1 MKHAKNIFSVAMLFV
16 VITMTLAFTSI
27 KNGKVIMIVSLE
39 VKNFT
44 EWKKGFDAGA
54 PVREKAGIKVLNICS
69 SIENEN
75 KIVTD
80 LNMSYFHIPVNFENP
95 TLSDLK
101 LFLNILQALGA
112 NKVWI
117 HCAKNYR
124 VSAFMYV
131 YHKYILHTPF
141 EQIDLSIFDK
151 WQPSLVWQELMKVS
165 LEDLY
170 KA

>member
-1 MKHAKNIFSVAMLFV
+1 MNKILNFIKINELISTSGQPKIEEFEFIAKEGFE
-16 VITMTLAFTSI
+16 VIINLA
-27 KNGKVIMIVSLE
+27 
-39 VKNFT
+39 
-44 EWKKGFDAGA
+44 
-54 PVREKAGIKVLNICS
+54 LNS
-69 SIENEN
+69 SSNAIENED
-75 KIVTD
+75 KIVSS
-80 LNMSYFHIPVNFENP
+80 LNMSYIHIPVDFENP
-95 TLSDLK
+95 RISDLK

-141 EQIDLSIFDK
+141 EQIDLSIFDM
-151 WQPSLVWQELMKVS
+151 WQPSSVWQELMKVQ

>member
-1 MKHAKNIFSVAMLFV
+1 MNKILNYVKINELISTSGQPKIEELELIANEGFEV
-16 VITMTLAFTSI
+16 VINLAVPTTSNALENED
-27 KNGKVIMIVSLE
+27 KIVS
-39 VKNFT
+39 
-44 EWKKGFDAGA
+44 
-54 PVREKAGIKVLNICS
+54 S
-69 SIENEN
+69 
-75 KIVTD
+75 
-80 LNMSYFHIPVNFENP
+80 LNMSYIHIPVDFENP
-95 TLSDLK
+95 KLSDLK

-141 EQIDLSIFDK
+141 EQIDLSIFDM
-151 WQPSLVWQELMKVS
+151 WQPSLLWQELMKVQ

>member
-1 MKHAKNIFSVAMLFV
+1 MNKILNYVKINELISTSGQPKIEELELIANEGFEVIINIAMP
-16 VITMTLAFTSI
+16 TTSNALENED
-27 KNGKVIMIVSLE
+27 KIVS
-39 VKNFT
+39 
-44 EWKKGFDAGA
+44 
-54 PVREKAGIKVLNICS
+54 S
-69 SIENEN
+69 
-75 KIVTD
+75 
-80 LNMSYFHIPVNFENP
+80 LNMSYIHIPVDFENP
-95 TLSDLK
+95 KISDLK

-141 EQIDLSIFDK
+141 EEIDLSIFDK
-151 WQPSLVWQELMKVS
+151 WQPSLIWQELMKVQ

>member
-1 MKHAKNIFSVAMLFV
+1 MNKILNYIKINELISTSGQPKIEELESIANEGFEV
-16 VITMTLAFTSI
+16 VINLAVLTTSNSFENED
-27 KNGKVIMIVSLE
+27 KIVS
-39 VKNFT
+39 
-44 EWKKGFDAGA
+44 
-54 PVREKAGIKVLNICS
+54 S
-69 SIENEN
+69 
-75 KIVTD
+75 
-80 LNMSYFHIPVNFENP
+80 LNMSYIHIPVDFENP
-95 TLSDLK
+95 KISDLK

-141 EQIDLSIFDK
+141 EQIDLSIFDI
-151 WQPSLVWQELMKVS
+151 WQPSLVWQELMKVQ

>member
-1 MKHAKNIFSVAMLFV
+1 MNKILNYVKINELISTSGQLKIEELELIANEGFEV
-16 VITMTLAFTSI
+16 VINLAVPTTSNALENED
-27 KNGKVIMIVSLE
+27 KIVS
-39 VKNFT
+39 
-44 EWKKGFDAGA
+44 
-54 PVREKAGIKVLNICS
+54 S
-69 SIENEN
+69 
-75 KIVTD
+75 
-80 LNMSYFHIPVNFENP
+80 LNMSYIHIPVDFENP
-95 TLSDLK
+95 KISDLK

-141 EQIDLSIFDK
+141 EEIDLSIFDK
-151 WQPSLVWQELMKVS
+151 WQPSLIWQELMKVQ

>member
-1 MKHAKNIFSVAMLFV
+1 MNKILNYVKINELISTSGQPKIEELELIANEGFEV
-16 VITMTLAFTSI
+16 VINLAMPTTSNALENED
-27 KNGKVIMIVSLE
+27 KIVS
-39 VKNFT
+39 
-44 EWKKGFDAGA
+44 
-54 PVREKAGIKVLNICS
+54 S
-69 SIENEN
+69 
-75 KIVTD
+75 
-80 LNMSYFHIPVNFENP
+80 LNMSYIHIPVNFENP
-95 TLSDLK
+95 KISDLK

-141 EQIDLSIFDK
+141 EEIDLSIFDK
-151 WQPSLVWQELMKVS
+151 WQPSLIWQELMKVQ

>member
-1 MKHAKNIFSVAMLFV
+1 MNKILNYVKINELISTSGQPKNEELELIAKDGFEV
-16 VITMTLAFTSI
+16 VINLAMPTTSNALENED
-27 KNGKVIMIVSLE
+27 KIVS
-39 VKNFT
+39 
-44 EWKKGFDAGA
+44 
-54 PVREKAGIKVLNICS
+54 S
-69 SIENEN
+69 
-75 KIVTD
+75 
-80 LNMSYFHIPVNFENP
+80 LNMSYIHIPVDFENP
-95 TLSDLK
+95 KISDLK
-101 LFLNILQALGA
+101 LFLNVLQALGA

-141 EQIDLSIFDK
+141 EQIDLSIFDM
-151 WQPSLVWQELMKVS
+151 WQPSLVWQELMKVQ

>member
-1 MKHAKNIFSVAMLFV
+1 MNKILNYVKINELISTSGQPKIEELELIANEGFEV
-16 VITMTLAFTSI
+16 VINLAVATTSNALENED
-27 KNGKVIMIVSLE
+27 KIVS
-39 VKNFT
+39 
-44 EWKKGFDAGA
+44 
-54 PVREKAGIKVLNICS
+54 S
-69 SIENEN
+69 
-75 KIVTD
+75 
-80 LNMSYFHIPVNFENP
+80 LNMSYIHIPVDFENP
-95 TLSDLK
+95 KISDLK
-101 LFLNILQALGA
+101 LFLNVLQALGA

-141 EQIDLSIFDK
+141 EQIDLSIFDI
-151 WQPSLVWQELMKVS
+151 WQPSLVWQELMKVQ

>member
-1 MKHAKNIFSVAMLFV
+1 MNKILNYVKINELISTSGQPKIEELELIANEGFEV
-16 VITMTLAFTSI
+16 VINLAIPTTSNALENED
-27 KNGKVIMIVSLE
+27 KIVS
-39 VKNFT
+39 
-44 EWKKGFDAGA
+44 
-54 PVREKAGIKVLNICS
+54 S
-69 SIENEN
+69 
-75 KIVTD
+75 
-80 LNMSYFHIPVNFENP
+80 LNMSYIHIPVDFENP
-95 TLSDLK
+95 KVSDLK

-141 EQIDLSIFDK
+141 EQIDLSIFDM
-151 WQPSLVWQELMKVS
+151 WQPSLVWQELMKVQ

>member
-1 MKHAKNIFSVAMLFV
+1 MNKILNYIKINELISTSGQPKIEELELIANEGFEV
-16 VITMTLAFTSI
+16 VINLAMPTTSNALENED
-27 KNGKVIMIVSLE
+27 KIVS
-39 VKNFT
+39 
-44 EWKKGFDAGA
+44 
-54 PVREKAGIKVLNICS
+54 S
-69 SIENEN
+69 
-75 KIVTD
+75 
-80 LNMSYFHIPVNFENP
+80 LNMSYIHIPVDFENP
-95 TLSDLK
+95 KLSDLK

-141 EQIDLSIFDK
+141 EQIDLSIFDM
-151 WQPSLVWQELMKVS
+151 WQPSLVWQELMKVQ

-170 KA
+170 KV

>member
-1 MKHAKNIFSVAMLFV
+1 MQKILNYIKINELIATSGQPKVEQFEIIANEGFEV
-16 VITMTLAFTSI
+16 VINLAVYKTS
-27 KNGKVIMIVSLE
+27 N
-39 VKNFT
+39 
-44 EWKKGFDAGA
+44 
-54 PVREKAGIKVLNICS
+54 

-101 LFLNILQALGA
+101 LFLNVLQSLGA

-131 YHKYILHTPF
+131 YHKYILKTPF
-141 EQIDLSIFDK
+141 EQIDLSIFEKWNPSTK
-151 WQPSLVWQELMKVS
+151 WQEIMKVE

>member
-1 MKHAKNIFSVAMLFV
+1 MNKILNYVKINELISTSGQPKIEELELIANEGFEV
-16 VITMTLAFTSI
+16 VINLAVPTTSNALENED
-27 KNGKVIMIVSLE
+27 KIVS
-39 VKNFT
+39 
-44 EWKKGFDAGA
+44 
-54 PVREKAGIKVLNICS
+54 S
-69 SIENEN
+69 
-75 KIVTD
+75 
-80 LNMSYFHIPVNFENP
+80 LNMSYIHIPVDFENP
-95 TLSDLK
+95 KISDLK

-141 EQIDLSIFDK
+141 EEIDLSIFDK
-151 WQPSLVWQELMKVS
+151 WQPSLIWQELMKVQ

>member
-1 MKHAKNIFSVAMLFV
+1 MNKILNYVKINELISTSGQPKIEELELIANEGFEV
-16 VITMTLAFTSI
+16 VINLAVATTSNALENED
-27 KNGKVIMIVSLE
+27 KIVS
-39 VKNFT
+39 
-44 EWKKGFDAGA
+44 
-54 PVREKAGIKVLNICS
+54 S
-69 SIENEN
+69 
-75 KIVTD
+75 
-80 LNMSYFHIPVNFENP
+80 LNMSYIHIPVDFENP
-95 TLSDLK
+95 KISDLK
-101 LFLNILQALGA
+101 LFLNVLQALGA

-141 EQIDLSIFDK
+141 EQIDLSIFDM
-151 WQPSLVWQELMKVS
+151 WQPSLAWQELMKVQ

>member
-1 MKHAKNIFSVAMLFV
+1 MNKILNYVKINELISTSGQPKIEELELIANEGFEVIINLAMP
-16 VITMTLAFTSI
+16 TTSNALENED
-27 KNGKVIMIVSLE
+27 KIVS
-39 VKNFT
+39 
-44 EWKKGFDAGA
+44 
-54 PVREKAGIKVLNICS
+54 S
-69 SIENEN
+69 
-75 KIVTD
+75 
-80 LNMSYFHIPVNFENP
+80 LNMSYIHIPVDFENP
-95 TLSDLK
+95 KISDLK

-141 EQIDLSIFDK
+141 EEINLSIFDM
-151 WQPSLVWQELMKVS
+151 WQPSLTWQELMKVQ
-165 LEDLY
+165 LEELY

>member
-1 MKHAKNIFSVAMLFV
+1 MNKILNYVKINELISTSGQPKVEELELIANEGFE
-16 VITMTLAFTSI
+16 VITNLAMPTTSNALENED
-27 KNGKVIMIVSLE
+27 KIVS
-39 VKNFT
+39 
-44 EWKKGFDAGA
+44 
-54 PVREKAGIKVLNICS
+54 S
-69 SIENEN
+69 
-75 KIVTD
+75 
-80 LNMSYFHIPVNFENP
+80 LNMSYIHIPVDFENP
-95 TLSDLK
+95 KISDLK

-141 EQIDLSIFDK
+141 EEIDLSIFDK
-151 WQPSLVWQELMKVS
+151 WQPSLIWQELMKVQ

>member
-1 MKHAKNIFSVAMLFV
+1 MNKILNFIKINELISTSGQPKIEEFEFIAKEGFE
-16 VITMTLAFTSI
+16 VIINLA
-27 KNGKVIMIVSLE
+27 
-39 VKNFT
+39 
-44 EWKKGFDAGA
+44 
-54 PVREKAGIKVLNICS
+54 LNS
-69 SIENEN
+69 SSNAIENED
-75 KIVTD
+75 KIVSS
-80 LNMSYFHIPVNFENP
+80 LNMSYIHIPVDFENP
-95 TLSDLK
+95 KISDLK

-131 YHKYILHTPF
+131 YHKYILHTLF
-141 EQIDLSIFDK
+141 EQIDLSIFDI
-151 WQPSLVWQELMKVS
+151 WQPSLVWQELMKVQ

>member
-1 MKHAKNIFSVAMLFV
+1 MNKILNYIKINELISTSGQPKIEELELIANEGFEV
-16 VITMTLAFTSI
+16 VINLAMPTTSNALENED
-27 KNGKVIMIVSLE
+27 KIVS
-39 VKNFT
+39 
-44 EWKKGFDAGA
+44 
-54 PVREKAGIKVLNICS
+54 S
-69 SIENEN
+69 
-75 KIVTD
+75 
-80 LNMSYFHIPVNFENP
+80 LNMSYIHIPVDFENP
-95 TLSDLK
+95 KLSDLK

-141 EQIDLSIFDK
+141 EQIDLSIFDM
-151 WQPSLVWQELMKVS
+151 WQPSSVWQELMKVQ

>member
-1 MKHAKNIFSVAMLFV
+1 MNKILNYVKINELISTSGQPKIEELELIANEGFEVIINLAM
-16 VITMTLAFTSI
+16 TTTSNALENED
-27 KNGKVIMIVSLE
+27 KIVS
-39 VKNFT
+39 
-44 EWKKGFDAGA
+44 
-54 PVREKAGIKVLNICS
+54 S
-69 SIENEN
+69 
-75 KIVTD
+75 
-80 LNMSYFHIPVNFENP
+80 LNMSYIHIPVDFENP
-95 TLSDLK
+95 KLSDLK

-141 EQIDLSIFDK
+141 EQIDLSIFDM
-151 WQPSLVWQELMKVS
+151 WQPSLAWQELMKVQ

>member
-1 MKHAKNIFSVAMLFV
+1 MSEILNYIKINELISTSGQPSVEQFEEIANNEYEV
-16 VITMTLAFTSI
+16 VINLALHNAS
-27 KNGKVIMIVSLE
+27 N
-39 VKNFT
+39 
-44 EWKKGFDAGA
+44 A
-54 PVREKAGIKVLNICS
+54 
-69 SIENEN
+69 IENED

-80 LNMSYFHIPVNFENP
+80 LKMAYFHIPVDFENP
-95 TLSDLK
+95 KISDLK

-141 EQIDLSIFDK
+141 EQIDLSIFDI
-151 WQPSLVWQELMKVS
+151 WQPSLVWQELMKVQ

>member
-1 MKHAKNIFSVAMLFV
+1 MNKILNYVKINELISTSGQPKIEELELIANEGFEV
-16 VITMTLAFTSI
+16 VINLAVHSTSNALENED
-27 KNGKVIMIVSLE
+27 KIVS
-39 VKNFT
+39 
-44 EWKKGFDAGA
+44 
-54 PVREKAGIKVLNICS
+54 S
-69 SIENEN
+69 
-75 KIVTD
+75 
-80 LNMSYFHIPVNFENP
+80 LNMSYIHIPVDFENP
-95 TLSDLK
+95 KISDLK

-141 EQIDLSIFDK
+141 EEIDLSIFDK
-151 WQPSLVWQELMKVS
+151 WQPSLIWQELMKVQ

>member
-1 MKHAKNIFSVAMLFV
+1 MKKILNYIKINELISTSGQPKIEELELIANEGFEV
-16 VITMTLAFTSI
+16 VINLAMPTTSNALENED
-27 KNGKVIMIVSLE
+27 KIVS
-39 VKNFT
+39 
-44 EWKKGFDAGA
+44 
-54 PVREKAGIKVLNICS
+54 S
-69 SIENEN
+69 
-75 KIVTD
+75 
-80 LNMSYFHIPVNFENP
+80 LNMSYIHIPVDFENP
-95 TLSDLK
+95 KLSDLK

-141 EQIDLSIFDK
+141 EQIDLSIFDM
-151 WQPSLVWQELMKVS
+151 WQPSSVWQELMKVQ

>member
-1 MKHAKNIFSVAMLFV
+1 MNKILNYVKINELISTSGQPKIEELELIANEGFEV
-16 VITMTLAFTSI
+16 VINLAVATTSNALENED
-27 KNGKVIMIVSLE
+27 KIVS
-39 VKNFT
+39 
-44 EWKKGFDAGA
+44 
-54 PVREKAGIKVLNICS
+54 S
-69 SIENEN
+69 
-75 KIVTD
+75 
-80 LNMSYFHIPVNFENP
+80 LNMSYIHIPVDFENP
-95 TLSDLK
+95 KLSDLK

-151 WQPSLVWQELMKVS
+151 WQPSLVWQELMKVQ

-170 KA
+170 KV

>member
-1 MKHAKNIFSVAMLFV
+1 MNKILNYIKINELISTSGQPKIEELELIANEGFEV
-16 VITMTLAFTSI
+16 VINLAMPTTS
-27 KNGKVIMIVSLE
+27 NAL
-39 VKNFT
+39 
-44 EWKKGFDAGA
+44 
-54 PVREKAGIKVLNICS
+54 
-69 SIENEN
+69 ENED
-75 KIVTD
+75 KIVAS
-80 LNMSYFHIPVNFENP
+80 LNMSYIHIPVDFENP
-95 TLSDLK
+95 KLSDLK
-101 LFLNILQALGA
+101 FFLNILQALGA

-141 EQIDLSIFDK
+141 EQIDLSIFDM
-151 WQPSLVWQELMKVS
+151 WQPSSVWPELMKVQ

>member
-1 MKHAKNIFSVAMLFV
+1 MNKILNYVKINELISTSGQPKIEELELIANEGFEV
-16 VITMTLAFTSI
+16 VINLAVATTSNALENED
-27 KNGKVIMIVSLE
+27 KIVS
-39 VKNFT
+39 
-44 EWKKGFDAGA
+44 
-54 PVREKAGIKVLNICS
+54 S
-69 SIENEN
+69 
-75 KIVTD
+75 
-80 LNMSYFHIPVNFENP
+80 LNMSYIHIPVNFENP
-95 TLSDLK
+95 KISDLK

-141 EQIDLSIFDK
+141 EQIDLSIFDI
-151 WQPSLVWQELMKVS
+151 WQPSLIWQELMKVQ

>member
-1 MKHAKNIFSVAMLFV
+1 MNKILNYVKINELISTSGQPKIEELELIANEGFEV
-16 VITMTLAFTSI
+16 VINLAVPTTSNALENED
-27 KNGKVIMIVSLE
+27 KIVS
-39 VKNFT
+39 
-44 EWKKGFDAGA
+44 
-54 PVREKAGIKVLNICS
+54 S
-69 SIENEN
+69 
-75 KIVTD
+75 
-80 LNMSYFHIPVNFENP
+80 LNMSYIHIPVDFENP
-95 TLSDLK
+95 KISDLK
-101 LFLNILQALGA
+101 LFLNVLQALGA

-141 EQIDLSIFDK
+141 EQIDLSIFDI
-151 WQPSLVWQELMKVS
+151 WQPSLIWQELMKVQ